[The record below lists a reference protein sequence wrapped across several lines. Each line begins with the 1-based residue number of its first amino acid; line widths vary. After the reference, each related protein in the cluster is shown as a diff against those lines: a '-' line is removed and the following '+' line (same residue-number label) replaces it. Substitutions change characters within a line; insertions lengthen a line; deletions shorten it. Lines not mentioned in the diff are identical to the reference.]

1 MPMKRELGPS
11 WSAEE
16 EEAAE
21 RLRQA
26 WEDYFSAA
34 DASAPGP
41 PEPGSTFAEQAGL
54 AQARA
59 RHESELMRYP
69 NVVGVSEGVRM
80 RGGRPTGE
88 ASLVVYVER
97 KIPRDQLGE
106 DELLPRQ
113 VDGVPVDVVEVGVI
127 EPLPVPPKKGKR

>member
-1 MPMKRELGPS
+1 MKRELGPS

-16 EEAAE
+16 QAAAE
-21 RLRQA
+21 RVRQA

-34 DASAPGP
+34 DAGVPGTA
-41 PEPGSTFAEQAGL
+41 EPGAAFTQQAGL

-59 RHESELMRYP
+59 SHEPALMRYP

-88 ASLVVYVER
+88 SSLVVFVER

-106 DELLPRQ
+106 DELLPSE

-127 EPLPVPPKKGKR
+127 EPQPIPPQSNR

>member
-1 MPMKRELGPS
+1 MKRELGPS

-16 EEAAE
+16 QAAAA

-34 DASAPGP
+34 DARVQGP
-41 PEPGSTFAEQAGL
+41 PEPDMAFSQQAGL

-59 RHESELMRYP
+59 RHEPALMRYP

-88 ASLVVYVER
+88 SSLVVYVER
-97 KIPRDQLGE
+97 NR
-106 DELLPRQ
+106 
-113 VDGVPVDVVEVGVI
+113 
-127 EPLPVPPKKGKR
+127 PPARR